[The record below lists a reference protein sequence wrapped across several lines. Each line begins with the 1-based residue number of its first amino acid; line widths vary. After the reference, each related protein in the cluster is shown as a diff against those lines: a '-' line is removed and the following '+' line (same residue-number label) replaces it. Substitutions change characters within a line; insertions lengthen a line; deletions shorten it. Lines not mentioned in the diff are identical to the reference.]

1 MTTVRKRALF
11 LCVGNSARSQ
21 MAEAFLRE
29 MAGDRFEAHSAGSA
43 PKGLHPLTV
52 KVMAEIGIDL
62 SAASSTHLQA
72 YLGQPF
78 DLVVTTCAEAEEAC
92 PVWPGAN
99 VIHWRFDDPAA
110 ALGSEAERLEVFR
123 SVRDRIR
130 DRISRFLT
138 SQKQT
143 D

>member
-1 MTTVRKRALF
+1 MRKRALF

-21 MAEAFLRE
+21 MAEAYLRHL
-29 MAGDRFEAHSAGSA
+29 AGERFEAHSAGSA

-52 KVMAEIGIDL
+52 KVMAETGIDV

-110 ALGSEAERLEVFR
+110 APGGEAERLEAFR
-123 SVRDRIR
+123 RVRDQIR
-130 DRISRFLT
+130 DRISRFLASPDLT
-138 SQKQT
+138 G
-143 D
+143 